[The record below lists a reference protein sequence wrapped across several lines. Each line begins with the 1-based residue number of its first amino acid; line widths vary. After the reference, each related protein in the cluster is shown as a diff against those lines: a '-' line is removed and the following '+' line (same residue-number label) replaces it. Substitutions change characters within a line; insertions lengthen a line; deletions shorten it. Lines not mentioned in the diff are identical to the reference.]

1 MNFGLLYTSG
11 ICIGTRTLALYWYWW
26 DIYTHID
33 INPVTIIIQY
43 PLLQQYVAIKT
54 IAGIRNSWYQHVHV
68 HVRQKVLPY
77 VYV

>member
-1 MNFGLLYTSG
+1 MYTSG
-11 ICIGTRTLALYWYWW
+11 ICIRTRTLALYWYWW

-43 PLLQQYVAIKT
+43 SLQYVAIKT

-68 HVRQKVLPY
+68 RQKVLPY
-77 VYV
+77 VHVRPYHPYQSD